1 MPVPFEF
8 LRGVLGVLCI
18 LFAHM
23 TGRSVAAVRK
33 GQQKIARV
41 YAWAFRALA
50 CGVVVGLRS
59 SLDAIDVGVWML
71 AFAAVG
77 LGWWDASRE
86 RKQEDLTR
94 QIFPE

>member
-23 TGRSVAAVRK
+23 TGRSVAAVKK
-33 GQQKIARV
+33 GQQKITRV
-41 YAWAFRALA
+41 YAWALRALA

-59 SLDAIDVGVWML
+59 SLDAIDLGVWAL
-71 AFAAVG
+71 AAAAAAA
-77 LGWWDASRE
+77 GWWDASRE
-86 RKQEDLTR
+86 RKQEDLTQ
-94 QIFPE
+94 QIFPK